1 MGDIVNGVGLGHF
14 LLLKLLGPWSQLHKG
29 SILLK
34 CLLEAR
40 INSESFDPLM
50 DFLKFLVQKFR

>member
-1 MGDIVNGVGLGHF
+1 VGDVVNGVGLGHF
-14 LLLKLLGPWSQLHKG
+14 LLKLLGPWSQLHKG

-40 INSESFDPLM
+40 INSESFDPM
-50 DFLKFLVQKFR
+50 IDFLRFLVEKFK

>member
-1 MGDIVNGVGLGHF
+1 MF
-14 LLLKLLGPWSQLHKG
+14 LLKLLGACSQLQKG

-40 INSESFDPLM
+40 INSELFDPLI
-50 DFLKFLVQKFR
+50 DFLRFLVQTFR